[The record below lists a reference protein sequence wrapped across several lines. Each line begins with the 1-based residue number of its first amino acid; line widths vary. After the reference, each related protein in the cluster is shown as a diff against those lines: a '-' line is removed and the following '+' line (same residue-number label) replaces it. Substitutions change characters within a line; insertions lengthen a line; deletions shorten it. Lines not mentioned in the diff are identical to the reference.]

1 MEDIDRTS
9 NFVDEKH
16 DDVIIKVIGVG
27 GGGDNAVNHM
37 YEQGIKKV
45 SFVVCNTDRQALN
58 NSIVPNRLLIGP
70 TVTGGLGACRH
81 IP

>member
-45 SFVVCNTDRQALN
+45 SLWCVTPTGRR
-58 NSIVPNRLLIGP
+58 STTRLCL
-70 TVTGGLGACRH
+70 TGCL
-81 IP
+81 